1 MIDAFTRHPHS
12 VGETY
17 GEHLSAASSY
27 AWPMIG
33 AGFACLIHAILPF
46 AFERTASD
54 CVQRLYGR
62 MAARGRVPA
71 HGHATDG
78 LKA

>member
-1 MIDAFTRHPHS
+1 MIDAFTRHPHA

-27 AWPMIG
+27 AWPMIA
-33 AGFACLIHAILPF
+33 AGFACLIHAIFPF

-71 HGHATDG
+71 HGPARD
-78 LKA
+78 AVNA